1 MTFVDFAYF
10 RMLFFRLTDSDATK
24 DNRMLLVR
32 EIPMF
37 SIEHLNGCIKTFSLN
52 ELLGRTFREG
62 VSVFGRNSPVRVI
75 HSTNKQLFSR
85 SFSLSRNLMTRF
97 TIFYW
102 ITYVSTTNSSRTEAS
117 SQRRRNE
124 YPRMAL
130 IYATFQEGYCVQNGN
145 EILEFWAATISDR
158 SPSPMSVNDIP
169 YKRIV
174 KNSSEVFYGLL
185 ERYERPASTPPNM
198 QHILF

>member
-85 SFSLSRNLMTRF
+85 LFRYLVIWWLVSRSFIESHMFRRRTHPELKPAANDEEMNIHVWRWYTLHSKKVIAYKMEMKFWNSERQQYLTGPLPLCPS
-97 TIFYW
+97 TIYH
-102 ITYVSTTNSSRTEAS
+102 TNGSSRIHQKS
-117 SQRRRNE
+117 ST
-124 YPRMAL
+124 A
-130 IYATFQEGYCVQNGN
+130 C
-145 EILEFWAATISDR
+145 
-158 SPSPMSVNDIP
+158 
-169 YKRIV
+169 
-174 KNSSEVFYGLL
+174 
-185 ERYERPASTPPNM
+185 
-198 QHILF
+198 